1 MSTPVTNKYQS
12 IMAFD
17 FGTKRTGI
25 AMGQRITQTAN
36 GIGCISA
43 RDGIP
48 NWEQLDK
55 LVEEWQPH
63 AFVVGLP
70 LNMDGSVSEMSRRAN
85 KFSNRLC
92 ARYARPSFTI
102 DERLSTFAAKEEAE
116 REQDA
121 RLETLRKATRRKLG
135 LGSQIFGAASGAGL
149 FDGGGGFSYGDTPI
163 GAGGG
168 SVGGIGTLGPNYGF
182 PSF

>member
-1 MSTPVTNKYQS
+1 MSTPVSNKYQS

-25 AMGQRITQTAN
+25 AMGQRVTQTAN

-70 LNMDGSVSEMSRRAN
+70 INMDGSVSEMSRRAN
-85 KFSNRLC
+85 KFSNRLS

-102 DERLSTFAAKEEAE
+102 DERLSTFAAKEEAKA
-116 REQDA
+116 QGHKGHYKSDPVDA
-121 RLETLRKATRRKLG
+121 LAAQFILESWFYEHPLDATL
-135 LGSQIFGAASGAGL
+135 
-149 FDGGGGFSYGDTPI
+149 
-163 GAGGG
+163 
-168 SVGGIGTLGPNYGF
+168 
-182 PSF
+182 

>member
-1 MSTPVTNKYQS
+1 MG
-12 IMAFD
+12 FD
-17 FGTKRTGI
+17 FGTKRSGV
-25 AMGQRITQTAN
+25 AMGQRITGTAN

-55 LVEEWQPH
+55 LVDEWKPD

-70 LNMDGSVSEMSRRAN
+70 INMDGTASEMSRRAN

-102 DERLSTFAAKEEAE
+102 DERLSTFAAKEEAKA
-116 REQDA
+116 QGHKGHYKSDPVDA
-121 RLETLRKATRRKLG
+121 LAAQFILESWFHENPLD
-135 LGSQIFGAASGAGL
+135 AS
-149 FDGGGGFSYGDTPI
+149 S
-163 GAGGG
+163 
-168 SVGGIGTLGPNYGF
+168 
-182 PSF
+182 

>member
-1 MSTPVTNKYQS
+1 MSTQVNNKYTS
-12 IMAFD
+12 IMGFD

-55 LVEEWQPH
+55 LVQEWQPH

-70 LNMDGSVSEMSRRAN
+70 INMDGTASEMSRRAN
-85 KFSNRLC
+85 KFSNRLN
-92 ARYARPSFTI
+92 ARYRIPSFTI
-102 DERLSTFAAKEEAE
+102 DERLSTFAAKEEAKS
-116 REQDA
+116 QGHKGHYKSDPVDA
-121 RLETLRKATRRKLG
+121 LAAQYILESWFSENPLD
-135 LGSQIFGAASGAGL
+135 AS
-149 FDGGGGFSYGDTPI
+149 
-163 GAGGG
+163 
-168 SVGGIGTLGPNYGF
+168 
-182 PSF
+182 

>member
-1 MSTPVTNKYQS
+1 MSTPVNNKYQS

-17 FGTKRTGI
+17 FGTKRSGV
-25 AMGQRITQTAN
+25 AMGQRITETAN

-55 LVEEWQPH
+55 LVEQWQPD

-70 LNMDGSVSEMSRRAN
+70 INMDGSPSEMSRRAN
-85 KFSNRLC
+85 KFSNRLN

-102 DERLSTFAAKEEAE
+102 DERLSTFAAKEEAKA
-116 REQDA
+116 QGHKGHYKSDPVDA
-121 RLETLRKATRRKLG
+121 LAAQFILESWFNEHPLD
-135 LGSQIFGAASGAGL
+135 AS
-149 FDGGGGFSYGDTPI
+149 S
-163 GAGGG
+163 
-168 SVGGIGTLGPNYGF
+168 
-182 PSF
+182 

>member
-17 FGTKRTGI
+17 FGTKRSGV
-25 AMGQRITQTAN
+25 AMGQRITETAN

-55 LVEEWQPH
+55 LVEEWQPD

-70 LNMDGSVSEMSRRAN
+70 INMDGTPSEMSRRAN
-85 KFSNRLC
+85 KFSNRLN

-102 DERLSTFAAKEEAE
+102 DERLSTFAAKEEAKA
-116 REQDA
+116 QGHKGHYKSDPVDA
-121 RLETLRKATRRKLG
+121 LAAQFILESWFNQYPLD
-135 LGSQIFGAASGAGL
+135 AS
-149 FDGGGGFSYGDTPI
+149 S
-163 GAGGG
+163 
-168 SVGGIGTLGPNYGF
+168 
-182 PSF
+182 

>member
-102 DERLSTFAAKEEAE
+102 DERLSTFAAKEEAKA
-116 REQDA
+116 QGHKGHYKSDPVDA
-121 RLETLRKATRRKLG
+121 LAA
-135 LGSQIFGAASGAGL
+135 QFIFESWFYEHPLDACE
-149 FDGGGGFSYGDTPI
+149 
-163 GAGGG
+163 
-168 SVGGIGTLGPNYGF
+168 
-182 PSF
+182 

>member
-1 MSTPVTNKYQS
+1 MSTPVSNKYQS

-25 AMGQRITQTAN
+25 AMGQRITETASA
-36 GIGCISA
+36 IGCINA

-70 LNMDGSVSEMSRRAN
+70 INMDGSISEMARRAN

-102 DERLSTFAAKEEAE
+102 DERLSTFAAKEEAKA
-116 REQDA
+116 QGHKGHYKSDPVDA
-121 RLETLRKATRRKLG
+121 LAAQFILESWFHEHPLD
-135 LGSQIFGAASGAGL
+135 ASL
-149 FDGGGGFSYGDTPI
+149 
-163 GAGGG
+163 
-168 SVGGIGTLGPNYGF
+168 
-182 PSF
+182 

>member
-1 MSTPVTNKYQS
+1 MSTPVSNKYLS
-12 IMAFD
+12 IMGFD
-17 FGTKRTGI
+17 FGTKRSGV
-25 AMGQRITQTAN
+25 AMGQRITGTAN

-55 LVEEWQPH
+55 LVDEWKPD

-70 LNMDGSVSEMSRRAN
+70 INMDGTASEMSRRAN

-102 DERLSTFAAKEEAE
+102 DERLSTFAAKEEAKA
-116 REQDA
+116 QGHKGHYKSDPVDA
-121 RLETLRKATRRKLG
+121 LAAQFILESWFHENPLDA
-135 LGSQIFGAASGAGL
+135 
-149 FDGGGGFSYGDTPI
+149 
-163 GAGGG
+163 
-168 SVGGIGTLGPNYGF
+168 
-182 PSF
+182 